1 MPHGASKEWVERA
14 RSEGARAVDLS
25 ADLRPGNGCE
35 GIAYGLTELNREL
48 VVGAELVA
56 NPGCYP
62 TSILVALAPLVER
75 GLIAPGATIVANSA
89 SGVTGAGNSPKREL
103 LFGEVTEDFRAYGI
117 GNTHRHLNE
126 MRATLDQWGA
136 DADLVFTPHLLPVA
150 RGILSTITVPLTQ
163 PLDDALA
170 PWRDAYAGEPFIEI
184 VVGHAVAARRR
195 ASQRR
200 SHLGDDARRY
210 ANADA
215 ARDVGDRQSAQGRRG
230 AGGTE
235 RQPHARPR
243 RDRGVAVMTRVI
255 KIGGRPQSDPRLAT
269 TLASG
274 WSRTNGGVVLVHGGG
289 DEVSTLQAALGG
301 STKFVNGR
309 RVTTEK
315 DIDLVRMAL
324 SGSAN
329 KRLVA
334 NLVQSGIDAVGL
346 SGEDAALIG
355 ASPMDA
361 ERLGH
366 VGIPKS
372 VNVAFLRHLLSGGY
386 LPVISPVSRDES
398 GTLGAALNVNGDD
411 AAAAI
416 AVALGAA
423 ELLLVADVAGVMRD
437 GEVIP
442 ELSPE
447 SRATA
452 R

>member
-1 MPHGASKEWVERA
+1 
-14 RSEGARAVDLS
+14 
-25 ADLRPGNGCE
+25 
-35 GIAYGLTELNREL
+35 
-48 VVGAELVA
+48 
-56 NPGCYP
+56 
-62 TSILVALAPLVER
+62 
-75 GLIAPGATIVANSA
+75 
-89 SGVTGAGNSPKREL
+89 
-103 LFGEVTEDFRAYGI
+103 
-117 GNTHRHLNE
+117 
-126 MRATLDQWGA
+126 
-136 DADLVFTPHLLPVA
+136 
-150 RGILSTITVPLTQ
+150 
-163 PLDDALA
+163 
-170 PWRDAYAGEPFIEI
+170 
-184 VVGHAVAARRR
+184 
-195 ASQRR
+195 
-200 SHLGDDARRY
+200 
-210 ANADA
+210 
-215 ARDVGDRQSAQGRRG
+215 
-230 AGGTE
+230 
-235 RQPHARPR
+235 
-243 RDRGVAVMTRVI
+243 MTRVI
-255 KIGGRPQSDPRLAT
+255 KIGGRPQADPALAT
-269 TLASG
+269 ALASG
-274 WSRTNGGVVLVHGGG
+274 WSRTNGGLVLVHGGG

-301 STKFVNGR
+301 STTFVNGR

-386 LPVISPVSRDES
+386 LPVISPVSRDAS

-423 ELLLVADVAGVMRD
+423 ELLLVADVPGVMSA

-442 ELSPE
+442 ELTPE
-447 SRATA
+447 TA
-452 R
+452 RQLVADGTIVGGMQAKLQAGLSAIAGGVPCVRISDIAAIADPSRGTALRSIGELS